1 MGVVGELEVLR
12 GQRDEAASQLGVAH
26 EVAHRLGRELDR
38 ELDRLEQVIARLTA
52 GESVWLAFDCESSTQ
67 GWGEQKAG
75 SGGQ

>member
-1 MGVVGELEVLR
+1 MGGKGELEVLR
-12 GQRDEAASQLGVAH
+12 WQRDEAVAQLGVAH

-52 GESVWLAFDCESSTQ
+52 GESVWWAFDCESITQ
-67 GWGEQKAG
+67 GWGEQAG